1 MRRVVAASCG
11 VGIAWWMVALAVCA
25 EEAAA
30 PQHERI
36 SELLTR
42 GSQLAAKPVAPDIWV
57 VSGNSNVYLVNT
69 HEGAVLID
77 TGLASEA
84 GRIREL
90 LRAAVP
96 DLRLRAIV
104 LTHAHPDHVGG
115 VSLWR
120 SIGVAVI
127 AHRAFEARN
136 RDQVR
141 LGPFRDRR
149 ARVLWAE
156 VMPEDP
162 GLRGPPY
169 TEIDSD
175 IHVDDQ
181 YSFHVGGISFQVLAT
196 PGAEG
201 PDAVS
206 VWLPARKV
214 LFTGDALG
222 PAAGSF
228 PNLFTLRG
236 ENLRPAVPMLETL
249 EKMRA
254 LRPKLLLPGHFE
266 PIEGA
271 QEIDAL
277 LVRTAAAVRYVHD
290 ATVAGMNRGA
300 DLWTLMDEIRLPPE
314 LALSEQY
321 GRVAWG
327 VRAIWEGYTGWFRYE
342 STTELFAVPPPA
354 VYAELAEL
362 AGGPQP
368 LAERAIVHVL
378 AGEPLQALH
387 LTEVAL
393 AADPHHVGALEA
405 QLAALERLAEA
416 DGGANFQVSGWLR
429 HEIERTRSALAEATA
444 GGGGATEAERA
455 TVGP

>member
-1 MRRVVAASCG
+1 MRGAVAAGC
-11 VGIAWWMVALAVCA
+11 GIAWLLAALAVCA
-25 EEAAA
+25 EEPAARE
-30 PQHERI
+30 PERI

-42 GSQLAAKPVAPDIWV
+42 GSTLAAKQVADDIWV
-57 VSGNSNVYLVNT
+57 VSGNANVYLVNT
-69 HEGAVLID
+69 SEGAVLID

-84 GRIREL
+84 ARIREL

-120 SIGVAVI
+120 SVGVAVI

-149 ARVLWAE
+149 ARVLWADA
-156 VMPEDP
+156 MPEDP
-162 GLRGPPY
+162 ALRGPPY
-169 TEIDSD
+169 AEIDSD

-181 YSFHVGGISFQVLAT
+181 YSFHVGGLSFQVLAT

-206 VWLPARKV
+206 VWLPSRKI

-222 PAAGSF
+222 PVAGSF

-236 ENLRPAVPMLETL
+236 ENLRPAVPMIETL
-249 EKMRA
+249 EKMRT

-271 QEIDAL
+271 HQIDAL
-277 LVRTAAAVRYVHD
+277 LARTAAAVRYVHD
-290 ATVAGMNRGA
+290 ATVAGMNQGV
-300 DLWTLMDEIRLPPE
+300 DLWTLMEEIRLPPE

-342 STTELFAVPPPA
+342 STTELYAVPPRA
-354 VYAELAEL
+354 AYAELAAL

-378 AGEPLQALH
+378 AGEPLLALH

-393 AADPHHVGALEA
+393 AADPRHVGALEA
-405 QLAALERLAEA
+405 RLAALQRLAEA

-429 HEIERTRSALAEATA
+429 HEIEETRAALAEAVA
-444 GGGGATEAERA
+444 AQAAPSR
-455 TVGP
+455 